1 MRILMVAPLPFFQ
14 SRGAPFQVYHRAKAL
29 GKLGHQIDLVTY
41 AVGEDVDLPNVQ
53 IHRALPVPFVRQVK
67 VGPSLA
73 KFPLDTLLF
82 LKTVEMLLRRRYDC
96 IHTHL
101 EAGFFGAVLSRPF
114 RLPHVYDM
122 HDDLAETLAS
132 SKFTKNKALIGIM
145 RWVVK
150 TTLRSARVIIIV
162 YPELQNT
169 VDALA
174 PGKPTVMIHNTA
186 VTADDAVDASEQA
199 YNTAELLALRRS
211 LGVPERAPL
220 LLYTGTFEPY
230 QGLGELVRSM
240 PAVLADYPDAHYL
253 LVGGLPHQ
261 IAEIADLARSLGVEQ
276 SLHLPGRR
284 SHEEMPKFM
293 AMADILLSPR
303 SEGTNTPLKLFSYLD
318 AGKAILASNIH
329 SNTQILTPDV
339 ALLVD
344 PTSAALAEGAK
355 TLLGDP
361 ALCERLARNA
371 QALAE
376 QQFSYDTFITRTSE
390 AYHLLAPQ
398 VSAV

>member
-1 MRILMVAPLPFFQ
+1 MVAPLPFFQ

-132 SKFTKNKALIGIM
+132 SKFTKNKALIGMM

-150 TTLRSARVIIIV
+150 TTLRSARVIIID

-293 AMADILLSPR
+293 AMADILLCPR
-303 SEGTNTPLKLFSYLD
+303 SEGTNT
-318 AGKAILASNIH
+318 H
-329 SNTQILTPDV
+329 SNSFPISMQ
-339 ALLVD
+339 
-344 PTSAALAEGAK
+344 AK
-355 TLLGDP
+355 LSW
-361 ALCERLARNA
+361 RL
-371 QALAE
+371 
-376 QQFSYDTFITRTSE
+376 TFIPIRRSSRQTLRCWWTPLAQHWPRAQRRCSAIRRSANGSPVTRKRSQSSN
-390 AYHLLAPQ
+390 LAMTP
-398 VSAV
+398 SSLGPPRPITCSLPR